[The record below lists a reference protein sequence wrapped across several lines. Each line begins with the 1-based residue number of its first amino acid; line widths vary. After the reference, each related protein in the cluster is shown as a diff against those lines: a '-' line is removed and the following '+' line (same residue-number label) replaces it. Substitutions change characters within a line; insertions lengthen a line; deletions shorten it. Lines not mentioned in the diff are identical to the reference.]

1 MPAPDE
7 TTDPGAVQRERDA
20 WVQAIDRLCS
30 DWKRKSKGEHAFA
43 ETVTLRHDSVAED
56 AESTDPDLES
66 NGGFVSH
73 IYPPV
78 DYESADPADGGGDRS
93 SAGDG
98 GQSRPSADKPVPKPR
113 SAKTT
118 ADKVTGPDVLPAA
131 PSPNSAGVDPVSPT
145 SPQPSPIRTAFTS
158 STSVPESLT
167 HESCLPVVKG
177 PSHVPA
183 PPPLPFKLKTN
194 SRKPRTKAFHWDVV
208 GSDKVTP
215 SLKVRR
221 H

>member
-1 MPAPDE
+1 MPAPDK

-30 DWKRKSKGEHAFA
+30 AWKRKSKGEHTFA
-43 ETVTLRHDSVAED
+43 ETVTLRHDSIAED
-56 AESTDPDLES
+56 AESSGPDPES
-66 NGGFVSH
+66 NGD

-78 DYESADPADGGGDRS
+78 DYENLDPADGGGDGS

-98 GQSRPSADKPVPKPR
+98 GQSPPSADKPVPKPR
-113 SAKTT
+113 STKKT
-118 ADKVTGPDVLPAA
+118 ADKVTGPDTLPAA

-167 HESCLPVVKG
+167 HESCLPVVVKG
-177 PSHVPA
+177 PSHIPA
-183 PPPLPFKLKTN
+183 PPPLPFKAKIN
-194 SRKPRTKAFHWDVV
+194 SRKPQTKAFHWDVV
-208 GSDKVTP
+208 GSDKVTL

-221 H
+221 Q